1 MLAMT
6 STALRPSREP
16 LSDSGRRQLAR
27 RRARLISVAWFI
39 SPFLVL
45 LAFWAVLVPALDV
58 SSRTF
63 PTIGAVWTAFLDG
76 IFDGTL
82 WTHVLASLARVGAG
96 TGLAI
101 LIGVPFGVLMGISR
115 AVSGFFSPLLRFS
128 VALAGIAWI
137 PLATLWLGYGTGAV
151 VFVVF
156 NAVFFAIVYNTMLG
170 VRQIST
176 SLLRA
181 SRSLGTPPSR
191 MFLEIYVPGAAPS
204 IVTGLRV
211 GMGFAWRGLIAA
223 EIIATSSGLGY
234 TLFLSRQYYE
244 TDVIILMMIVIGVLW
259 LLMDRLLLAPL
270 ERRTVER
277 WGARRQVGT

>member
-1 MLAMT
+1 MA
-6 STALRPSREP
+6 SA
-16 LSDSGRRQLAR
+16 
-27 RRARLISVAWFI
+27 AWFI

-45 LAFWAVLVPALDV
+45 LALWAVLVPALDV
-58 SSRTF
+58 SPRTF
-63 PTIGAVWTAFLDG
+63 PTIGAVWAAFTSGISDG
-76 IFDGTL
+76 SL
-82 WTHVLASLARVGAG
+82 WTHVLASMARVGAG
-96 TGLAI
+96 TALAI
-101 LIGVPFGVLMGISR
+101 LIGVPFGILMGISR
-115 AVSGFFSPLLRFS
+115 GVSGFFSPLLRFS
-128 VALAGIAWI
+128 VALAGISWI

-156 NAVFFAIVYNTMLG
+156 NAVFFAVVYNTMLG

-181 SRSLGTPPSR
+181 ARSLGTRPAR
-191 MFLEIYVPGAAPS
+191 MFTEIYVPGAAPS
-204 IVTGLRV
+204 IATGLRV

-259 LLMDRLLLAPL
+259 LMMDRFLLAPL

-277 WGARRQVGT
+277 WGARRQAGS

>member
-1 MLAMT
+1 MT
-6 STALRPSREP
+6 GIALRPSREP
-16 LSDSGRRQLAR
+16 LTDSGRRQLAR
-27 RRARLISVAWFI
+27 RRARLSSAAWFF
-39 SPFLVL
+39 SPFVVL
-45 LAFWAVLVPALDV
+45 IALWAVLVPALDV
-58 SSRTF
+58 SPRTF
-63 PTIGAVWTAFLDG
+63 PSLGAVWAVFTAGLTDG
-76 IFDGTL
+76 SL
-82 WTHVLASLARVGAG
+82 WTQIFASLARVGAG
-96 TGLAI
+96 TALAI
-101 LIGVPFGVLMGISR
+101 AIGVPFGILMGISR
-115 AVSGFFSPLLRFS
+115 GVSGFFSPLLRFS

-151 VFVVF
+151 VFIVF
-156 NAVFFAIVYNTMLG
+156 NAVFFAVVYTTMLG

-181 SRSLGTPPSR
+181 ARSLGASPAR
-191 MFLEIYVPGAAPS
+191 MFVEIYLPGAAPS
-204 IVTGLRV
+204 IVTGLRM

-234 TLFLSRQYYE
+234 TLFLARQYYE

-259 LLMDRLLLAPL
+259 LLMDRFLLAPL

>member
-1 MLAMT
+1 M
-6 STALRPSREP
+6 SGTALRSLREP
-16 LSDSGRRQLAR
+16 LSDSGRRQLAQR
-27 RRARLISVAWFI
+27 KARLNSAAWFV

-45 LAFWAVLVPALDV
+45 LALWAVLVPALDV
-58 SSRTF
+58 SPRTF
-63 PTIGAVWTAFLDG
+63 PTVGAVWAAFASG
-76 IFDGTL
+76 VTDGTL

-96 TGLAI
+96 TALAI
-101 LIGVPFGVLMGISR
+101 VIGVPFGILMGISR
-115 AVSGFFSPLLRFS
+115 GVSGFFSPLLRFS
-128 VALAGIAWI
+128 VALAGISWI

-156 NAVFFAIVYNTMLG
+156 NAVFFAVVYNTMLG

-181 SRSLGTPPSR
+181 ARSLGTGPGR